1 MRPSDAKEFSRTAT
15 FRRQAVLFGCKA
27 NRVAS
32 PSEENGWTKEEKV
45 MKTARR
51 MLLLAACTLT
61 LGAGLALA
69 GGNPKARQVRQQKR
83 IAQGVRSG
91 ELTRAEARH
100 MERRTAR
107 VHGSIVRDR
116 IDGGV
121 FTPRERL
128 KAQHRLN
135 HQSRAIYRQKHDG
148 QFRK

>member
-1 MRPSDAKEFSRTAT
+1 
-15 FRRQAVLFGCKA
+15 
-27 NRVAS
+27 
-32 PSEENGWTKEEKV
+32 

-51 MLLLAACTLT
+51 MLLVAACTLT

-69 GGNPKARQVRQQKR
+69 GGNAKARQVHQQKR

-91 ELTRAEARH
+91 ELTRVEARH
-100 MERRTAR
+100 LERHAAR

-128 KAQHRLN
+128 KAQHRIN
-135 HQSRAIYRQKHDG
+135 HQSRAIHRQKHDA